1 MIKPKNYAIK
11 LLALNCEALNEMFFI
26 KPKSIEKF
34 YWAHAA
40 GVLHP
45 LTLTPV
51 EIWITAVAN
60 TINTVS
66 KIRKKILIRQL

>member
-11 LLALNCEALNEMFFI
+11 LLALNCETLNEMFFI

-40 GVLHP
+40 GIH
-45 LTLTPV
+45 
-51 EIWITAVAN
+51 
-60 TINTVS
+60 
-66 KIRKKILIRQL
+66 